1 MDQLRTHLSDLLDN
15 ITHLHAQNQSQYTQ
29 HLQKQLQH
37 QLKQQNPTSASPTG
51 VGADLHTNNVASL
64 PAVVVGGGGYYSLQ
78 ATSVSSMN
86 LNNGTS
92 HANISSCSS
101 PSDTHSAPTASQ
113 TTSPPHHHSN
123 HHQNHHNHQQQQQQ
137 SQPSTVLLTVTS
149 SAGVNSGSQPAG
161 TAIANFDQQQI
172 QVNQLISKLQDLI
185 STLIKVN

>member
-15 ITHLHAQNQSQYTQ
+15 ITHIHAQNQSQYTQ
-29 HLQKQLQH
+29 QLQKQLQQ

-51 VGADLHTNNVASL
+51 AGADLHINNVASL
-64 PAVVVGGGGYYSLQ
+64 PAVVVGGSGGGGYYSLQ

-92 HANISSCSS
+92 HANISNCSDS
-101 PSDTHSAPTASQ
+101 HSAPTASQ

-161 TAIANFDQQQI
+161 AATANFDQQQI

>member
-64 PAVVVGGGGYYSLQ
+64 PAVVVGGYYSLQ